1 MAGYRFAHLTDLH
14 VAPLPPVRWRDLASR
29 RVLGWLSWQ
38 KHRQRLHRRDVL
50 DALAEDLRA
59 QTPDHVVVTGDLVNL
74 ALPAEFEQGAAWLH
88 ELGAPSHVT
97 FVPGN
102 HDAYVPPRWIGG
114 WAHLGPFMRGD
125 GDSTPANRWVTF
137 PFARRCGPVTFVGV
151 STAVPN
157 PPTLATGR
165 IGAAQL
171 GRLRA
176 VLTELRRPGCC
187 RVVLLHHPPV
197 NGMTSWR
204 RRLTDADRFRAVLA
218 EAGAELVLCGHQH
231 RFQFAQLDGPEGP
244 IPVVG
249 GPSASLRTDVGDHYG
264 GYLLHRLEPGERGW
278 SLEIEGRRL
287 DPVTGRARR
296 DFLRR
301 TARAP
306 SGNRLILV
314 EAGAQEP
321 ASV

>member
-1 MAGYRFAHLTDLH
+1 
-14 VAPLPPVRWRDLASR
+14 
-29 RVLGWLSWQ
+29 
-38 KHRQRLHRRDVL
+38 
-50 DALAEDLRA
+50 
-59 QTPDHVVVTGDLVNL
+59 
-74 ALPAEFEQGAAWLH
+74 
-88 ELGAPSHVT
+88 
-97 FVPGN
+97 
-102 HDAYVPPRWIGG
+102 
-114 WAHLGPFMRGD
+114 
-125 GDSTPANRWVTF
+125 VTF

-171 GRLRA
+171 GRLRT